1 MGLVKGHDEAALAHH
16 LPALSKSKSVVGKA
30 HALQQQRQL
39 ARRHH
44 LCQLRHHRGLVG
56 RLGRARP
63 LGEIEVL
70 DGNVLRFYFLVH
82 LIYFRSSS
90 NVLRVYASMI
100 MQLKI
105 VSRIS
110 KRFRALSN

>member
-16 LPALSKSKSVVGKA
+16 LPALSKSKSVVRKA

-70 DGNVLRFYFLVH
+70 DGNVLRFYFFNF
-82 LIYFRSSS
+82 IYYILEVLDE
-90 NVLRVYASMI
+90 NVLQSVRSHDYATQI
-100 MQLKI
+100 E
-105 VSRIS
+105 
-110 KRFRALSN
+110 